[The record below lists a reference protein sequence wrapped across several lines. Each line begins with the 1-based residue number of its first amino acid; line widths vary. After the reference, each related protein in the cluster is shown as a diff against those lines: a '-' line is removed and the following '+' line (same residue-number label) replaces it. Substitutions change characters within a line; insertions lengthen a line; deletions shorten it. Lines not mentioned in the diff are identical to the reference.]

1 MKEAKVAR
9 SETNDHVIPDGEIAV
24 EIEVGRD
31 LEIMMDPPGIGSIM
45 TATVLIGQGIIVTI
59 QHQVTVVKVIR
70 IIEVVMA
77 PECTDEINLI

>member
-9 SETNDHVIPDGEIAV
+9 NATNDYIIPDGEIAV
-24 EIEVGRD
+24 EIEAGRD
-31 LEIMMDPPGIGSIM
+31 IEIMRDPPVIGSIM

-77 PECTDEINLI
+77 PDCTDEINLI